1 MPLID
6 VAYLRSVFAI
16 SEDIADTRL
25 TPFFG
30 RAAVRVRG
38 WVGAEAY
45 ADAAAETPD
54 DAERAEALLLAEAH
68 LAFSYALL
76 GLNSPLTTQG
86 VVLSRS
92 EESTA
97 RVQYLNPA
105 QIQQLQ
111 QQYLDAAEQLCRPYA
126 LADGTPD
133 PQFDFTEGF

>member
-1 MPLID
+1 MPLAS
-6 VAYLRSVFAI
+6 VAYMRSVFAI
-16 SEDIADTRL
+16 SEDIADTRI
-25 TPFFG
+25 TPFLG

-45 ADAAAETPD
+45 ADAAANVPD
-54 DAERAEALLLAEAH
+54 DTERAEALLLAEAH
-68 LAFSYALL
+68 LAYSYALL
-76 GLNSPLTTQG
+76 GLNSPMTTQG

-111 QQYLDAAEQLCRPYA
+111 QQYLDVAETLCRPY
-126 LADGTPD
+126 LLSDGTPD
-133 PQFDFTEGF
+133 VPLDFVEA